1 MDQPLVSVIIPAY
14 NASAFI
20 AETLESILAQTY
32 RNLEI
37 IVVDDG
43 STDTTAEIVKYYA
56 PRVKYLYQENS
67 GSCAAPRN
75 YGLKEAKG
83 EFVTFFDAD
92 DIMLPHKITSQ
103 VEALIAEPTAV
114 MSVTNYRNF
123 SESERSTD
131 HFSTCLKLKAIID
144 PSIKGGIFL
153 PPEQCRAI
161 LIDENFTIA
170 SAPLFR
176 RDTLNELGGF
186 HESLTACEDFHL
198 IYRAATLGGATVS
211 AKVGFERRLHDLNMS
226 SDNERMIK
234 NLIKS
239 RLDLINYELEQRLQ
253 DRLRK
258 RVQRYRRD
266 LQACLVNK
274 SRLYD
279 AAKLYPQTF
288 PPKSFSDLNHDVR
301 QGLKAL
307 WQYTTN
313 GGSQEKTR

>member
-1 MDQPLVSVIIPAY
+1 MDQQLVSVIIPAY

-43 STDTTAEIVKYYA
+43 STDTTAEIVKSYA

-67 GSCAAPRN
+67 GSCASPRN
-75 YGLKEAKG
+75 HGLKEAKG

-92 DIMLPHKITSQ
+92 DIMLPHKIASQ
-103 VEALIAEPTAV
+103 VEALIADPTAV
-114 MSVTNYRNF
+114 MSITNYRNF
-123 SESERSTD
+123 SGTERSAD
-131 HFSTCLKLKAIID
+131 HFSTCLKLHALIA
-144 PSIKGGIFL
+144 PSINSHVLL
-153 PPEQCRAI
+153 PPEQCRDI

-176 RDTLNELGGF
+176 RDTLKVLGGF
-186 HESLTACEDFHL
+186 DESLKACEDFHL

-211 AKVGFERRLHDLNMS
+211 ANVGFERRLHDLNMS
-226 SDNERMIK
+226 SDNERMLR

-239 RLDLINYELEQRLQ
+239 RLDLINSEPELSLQ
-253 DRLRK
+253 DRLTK

-266 LQACLVNK
+266 LQTCLVNK
-274 SRLYD
+274 NRVYD

-288 PPKSFSDLNHDVR
+288 PPKSLSDLNHDIR

-307 WQYTTN
+307 RQYTSN
-313 GGSQEKTR
+313 GRSEEKTR